1 MTGMAA
7 GMGAKAV
14 LAAAGA
20 RLKQI
25 SPRTWLIIGCVV
37 AALLGALWAH
47 HWYSGQ
53 IKAAEKRGS
62 DAAYAHVAEQAQKL
76 TSRANALNGKLAKAF
91 QEKNREE
98 NSRIARAADDLRLRG
113 PGAARCTAFPGLSA
127 AARGSQSSDRSGD
140 ASVAGLR
147 NEERTDLIALPFAPT
162 IDFGEQHDAFRAE
175 AISWREWYARF
186 SAEWAKWQADSAKA
200 RQPAG

>member
-1 MTGMAA
+1 M
-7 GMGAKAV
+7 
-14 LAAAGA
+14 L
-20 RLKQI
+20 
-25 SPRTWLIIGCVV
+25 TWLAESALMSSPIGAFLKSIPAGVWKVV
-37 AALLGALWAH
+37 AIVAAVVGLFLLHQHIAH
-47 HWYSGQ
+47 KA
-53 IKAAEKRGS
+53 IAAAEKRGS
-62 DAAYAHVAEQAQKL
+62 DAAYTHVAEQAQKL

-162 IDFGEQHDAFRAE
+162 IDFGEQHDGFRAE
-175 AISWREWYARF
+175 AISWRGWYATF
-186 SAEWAKWQADSAKA
+186 MAEWAKWNAEAAKA